1 MKFGVE
7 DLRVPES
14 GAEVLNCP
22 RVEDKVRILAGGF
35 DGHVVKPSTW
45 LNCLKRYEAWWRHA
59 PREH

>member
-35 DGHVVKPSTW
+35 DGHVVNPVDPAELSETIRS
-45 LNCLKRYEAWWRHA
+45 LVAARAA
-59 PREH
+59 